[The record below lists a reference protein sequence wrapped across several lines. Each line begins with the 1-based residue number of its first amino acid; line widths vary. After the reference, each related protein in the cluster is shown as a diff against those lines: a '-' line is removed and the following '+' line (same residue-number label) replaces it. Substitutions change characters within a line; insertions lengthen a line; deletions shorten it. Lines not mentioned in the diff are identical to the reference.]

1 MLNERIRL
9 QVAYDSRQREEIRQT
24 FQLSCLSQ
32 NDRFMVLE
40 LSKGASAMKTIYIV
54 PTEFSE
60 SEVTLLILDGCDW
73 ELFTARDLEIEGLQL
88 NIPALVSSEVIADN
102 LDIDWCR
109 YTLKK
114 AGKHHS
120 AMP

>member
-9 QVAYDSRQREEIRQT
+9 QVAWDSRKREEIRQT

-40 LSKGASAMKTIYIV
+40 LSTGSSPQKTIYIV
-54 PTEFSE
+54 PPEFSKFE
-60 SEVTLLILDGCDW
+60 ETSLILDGCDW
-73 ELFTARDLEIEGLQL
+73 DFFTARDLEIDGLQL
-88 NIPALVSSEVIADN
+88 NSPALVSPEVIADN

-109 YTLKK
+109 YTLR
-114 AGKHHS
+114 GV
-120 AMP
+120 

>member
-9 QVAYDSRQREEIRQT
+9 QVAWDSRQREEIRQT

-32 NDRFMVLE
+32 NDRFKVLE
-40 LSKGASAMKTIYIV
+40 LSAGSSPQKTIFIV
-54 PTEFSE
+54 PPEFSK
-60 SEVTLLILDGCDW
+60 SEETSLILDGCDW
-73 ELFTARDLEIEGLQL
+73 ALFTARDLEIEGINL
-88 NIPALVSSEVIADN
+88 NTPALVAPEVIAEN

-114 AGKHHS
+114 AG
-120 AMP
+120 

>member
-9 QVAYDSRQREEIRQT
+9 QVAWDSRQREEIRQT

-32 NDRFMVLE
+32 NDRFKVLE
-40 LSKGASAMKTIYIV
+40 LSASSSPQKTIFIV
-54 PTEFSE
+54 PPEFSK
-60 SEVTLLILDGCDW
+60 SEEASLILDGCDW
-73 ELFTARDLEIEGLQL
+73 DLFTARDLEIEGLQL
-88 NIPALVSSEVIADN
+88 NTPALVAPEVIAEN

-114 AGKHHS
+114 AG
-120 AMP
+120 

>member
-73 ELFTARDLEIEGLQL
+73 ALFTVRDLEIEGINL
-88 NIPALVSSEVIADN
+88 NTPALVAPEVIAEN

-114 AGKHHS
+114 AG
-120 AMP
+120 

>member
-9 QVAYDSRQREEIRQT
+9 QVAWDSRQREEIRQT

-32 NDRFMVLE
+32 NDRFKVLE
-40 LSKGASAMKTIYIV
+40 LSAGSSPQKTIYIV
-54 PTEFSE
+54 PPEFSK
-60 SEVTLLILDGCDW
+60 SEETSLILGGCDW
-73 ELFTARDLEIEGLQL
+73 DFSTARDLEIEGINL
-88 NIPALVSSEVIADN
+88 NTPALVAPEVIAEN

-114 AGKHHS
+114 AG
-120 AMP
+120 

>member
-9 QVAYDSRQREEIRQT
+9 QVAWDSRQREEIRQT

-32 NDRFMVLE
+32 NDRFKVLE
-40 LSKGASAMKTIYIV
+40 LSAGSSPQKTIFIV
-54 PTEFSE
+54 PPEFSK
-60 SEVTLLILDGCDW
+60 SEETSLILGGCDW
-73 ELFTARDLEIEGLQL
+73 DFFTARDLEIEGINL
-88 NIPALVSSEVIADN
+88 NTPALVAPEVIAEN

-114 AGKHHS
+114 AG
-120 AMP
+120 